1 MLPENWEQKIYF
13 TDEYMEGGY
22 ASYSEAVAQIIRKVY
37 DREGIPL
44 DMTYTGKAFY
54 GMMEYLKKQK
64 ITGKIFYFSIQEVF
78 RYSLIFWRM
87 INRNEETDDSWSK
100 LFSASPV

>member
-1 MLPENWEQKIYF
+1 MIAGNVRKYAELYSQMLPENWEQKIYF

-22 ASYSEAVAQIIRKVY
+22 ASYSEAVAQTIRQVY
-37 DREGIPL
+37 DSDGIPL

-64 ITGKIFYFSIQEVF
+64 ITGKNILFLNTGGLPLFFDFLE
-78 RYSLIFWRM
+78 
-87 INRNEETDDSWSK
+87 DDK
-100 LFSASPV
+100 